1 MSFLLQN
8 VDRLSKN
15 MRSHAN
21 PDFKHKI
28 AWKDHSRL
36 MTHEDRKRFSL
47 PLQTQHSFMFRN
59 RQVMGL
65 DMEFW
70 HNFSALIADDS
81 FKVREGQACVS
92 SLSSR

>member
-1 MSFLLQN
+1 M
-8 VDRLSKN
+8 N
-15 MRSHAN
+15 MRSHEHL
-21 PDFKHKI
+21 DSEDKI

-65 DMEFW
+65 DMEFR
-70 HNFSALIADDS
+70 HNFSA
-81 FKVREGQACVS
+81 
-92 SLSSR
+92 